1 MLKKKLFL
9 FALFLLLVFAL
20 LSYQSMKGQSHF
32 IDFPFHPLRMLE
44 QASSAVSNKIDNIIN
59 TYIMIIG
66 KEAENRRLLK
76 TIEGHEAELNRFRE
90 LEHENERLRKLLKL
104 KSARRDYVAAAD
116 VYARD
121 PTNWFQVL
129 WINKGKSSGIEKD
142 MVAVTPTGPVGK
154 VRRVFEGE
162 ASITLITDVN
172 SSVAARL
179 QSSRIEGMLEGRGD
193 DICILKYVSK
203 EADVTSGEKIITSGL
218 DGIYPKGLLIGYV
231 SKVIVEEGEMFKVI
245 EVSLAQNLAMVEE
258 VMILK
263 K

>member
-129 WINKGKSSGIEKD
+129 WISS
-142 MVAVTPTGPVGK
+142 M
-154 VRRVFEGE
+154 
-162 ASITLITDVN
+162 
-172 SSVAARL
+172 SSVA
-179 QSSRIEGMLEGRGD
+179 
-193 DICILKYVSK
+193 
-203 EADVTSGEKIITSGL
+203 
-218 DGIYPKGLLIGYV
+218 
-231 SKVIVEEGEMFKVI
+231 
-245 EVSLAQNLAMVEE
+245 
-258 VMILK
+258 
-263 K
+263 